1 MVNMMDGYDGDESV
15 EHAFEIEV
23 DEDDW
28 ESIIQMQVNE
38 LSCILEKE
46 GIQRPGQLANGR
58 RTSSHLVYPI
68 VAYDAERC
76 PCPTVLG
83 LVLTGLSG
91 KTLFFGMGIKGLSVG
106 LVDYMTDLLEFEG
119 MPIGVQWNPADVF
132 IEAKVATILLPDD
145 ILFAREN
152 GWIEMMSQVRE
163 GKRSTHRLAVAK
175 LGRMALAHEKQK
187 RAYKELEVE
196 GLDGKERRRE

>member
-1 MVNMMDGYDGDESV
+1 VVNMMDGYEGDESV
-15 EHAFEIEV
+15 DYAFEIEV
-23 DEDDW
+23 DENDW

-46 GIQRPGQLANGR
+46 GIQRPGKFPNDQ

-83 LVLTGLSG
+83 LVLTGLAG

-106 LVDYMTDLLEFEG
+106 LVEYMNELLELEG
-119 MPIGVQWNPADVF
+119 MPVGVQWNPADVF

-145 ILFAREN
+145 VLFAREN

-187 RAYKELEVE
+187 RAYKELGAE
-196 GLDGKERRRE
+196 GLDEG

>member
-1 MVNMMDGYDGDESV
+1 MMDGYEEEESV
-15 EHAFEIEV
+15 DCAFEIEV
-23 DEDDW
+23 NEDDW

-38 LSCILEKE
+38 LSCILEME
-46 GIQRPGQLANGR
+46 GIQRPGQFPNGR
-58 RTSSHLVYPI
+58 RTSSNLVYPI

-76 PCPTVLG
+76 PCPAVLG
-83 LVLTGLSG
+83 LVLTGLEG

-106 LVDYMTDLLEFEG
+106 LVDYMNDLLEFEG
-119 MPIGVQWNPADVF
+119 MPIGIQWNPADVF

-152 GWIEMMSQVRE
+152 GWIEMMSQVRD

-175 LGRMALAHEKQK
+175 MGRMALAHEKQK
-187 RAYKELEVE
+187 RAYKELGEE
-196 GLDGKERRRE
+196 NLDEE

>member
-1 MVNMMDGYDGDESV
+1 MVNMMDGNDGDESV
-15 EHAFEIEV
+15 DYEFEIEV
-23 DEDDW
+23 DENDW

-38 LSCILEKE
+38 LSCILEKK
-46 GIQRPGQLANGR
+46 GIRRPGQLENGR

-83 LVLTGLSG
+83 LVLTGLAG

-106 LVDYMTDLLEFEG
+106 LVDYMNELLEFEG

-152 GWIEMMSQVRE
+152 GWIEMMKQVRE

-187 RAYKELEVE
+187 RAYKELEEE
-196 GLDGKERRRE
+196 GLDEIQG

>member
-1 MVNMMDGYDGDESV
+1 MVNMIDEYDKENGNYAFDIEIDEN
-15 EHAFEIEV
+15 
-23 DEDDW
+23 DW

-46 GIQRPGQLANGR
+46 GVQRPGKFANGQ

-76 PCPTVLG
+76 PYPTVLG
-83 LVLTGLSG
+83 LVLTGLAG
-91 KTLFFGMGIKGLSVG
+91 KTLFFGTGIRGLSVG
-106 LVDYMTDLLEFEG
+106 LVDYMNELLEFEG
-119 MPIGVQWNPADVF
+119 MPIGIQWNPADVF

-152 GWIEMMSQVRE
+152 GWIEMMKQVRD
-163 GKRSTHRLAVAK
+163 GKRSTHRLVVDK
-175 LGRMALAHEKQK
+175 MGRMALAHDKQK
-187 RAYKELEVE
+187 SAYKELEE
-196 GLDGKERRRE
+196 EDSDEKQG

>member
-1 MVNMMDGYDGDESV
+1 MMDGYDGDESV
-15 EHAFEIEV
+15 DYEFEIEV
-23 DEDDW
+23 DENDW

-38 LSCILEKE
+38 LSCILEKK
-46 GIQRPGQLANGR
+46 GIQRPGKIAGR

-83 LVLTGLSG
+83 LVLTGLAG
-91 KTLFFGMGIKGLSVG
+91 KTLFFGTGIRGLSVG
-106 LVDYMTDLLEFEG
+106 LVDYMNELLEFEG
-119 MPIGVQWNPADVF
+119 MPIGIQWNPADVF

-152 GWIEMMSQVRE
+152 GWIEMMKQVRD
-163 GKRSTHRLAVAK
+163 GKRSTHRLVVDK
-175 LGRMALAHEKQK
+175 MGRMALAHDKQK
-187 RAYKELEVE
+187 SAYKELEE
-196 GLDGKERRRE
+196 EDSDEKQG

>member
-1 MVNMMDGYDGDESV
+1 MVNMMDGYEGDESV
-15 EHAFEIEV
+15 DYAFEIEV
-23 DEDDW
+23 DENDW

-46 GIQRPGQLANGR
+46 GIQRPGKFPNDQ

-83 LVLTGLSG
+83 LVLTGLAG

-106 LVDYMTDLLEFEG
+106 LVEYMNELLELEG
-119 MPIGVQWNPADVF
+119 MPVGVQWNPADVF

-145 ILFAREN
+145 VLFAREN

-187 RAYKELEVE
+187 RAYKELGAE
-196 GLDGKERRRE
+196 GLDEG

>member
-1 MVNMMDGYDGDESV
+1 MMDGYEEDESV
-15 EHAFEIEV
+15 DYAFEIEV
-23 DEDDW
+23 DENEW

-38 LSCILEKE
+38 LSCILESK
-46 GIQRPGQLANGR
+46 GIQRPGQFENGL

-83 LVLTGLSG
+83 LVLTGLAG

-106 LVDYMTDLLEFEG
+106 LVDYMNELLELEG
-119 MPIGVQWNPADVF
+119 MPVGVQWNPADVF

-152 GWIEMMSQVRE
+152 GWIEMMKQVRE

-187 RAYKELEVE
+187 RAYKELEEE
-196 GLDGKERRRE
+196 GLDEGKKGK

>member
-1 MVNMMDGYDGDESV
+1 MVNMMDGYDEAKNVGLTLEV
-15 EHAFEIEV
+15 EV
-23 DEDDW
+23 DEDEW

-46 GIQRPGQLANGR
+46 GIQRPGKFPNDQ

-83 LVLTGLSG
+83 LVLTGLAG

-106 LVDYMTDLLEFEG
+106 LVEYMNELLELEG
-119 MPIGVQWNPADVF
+119 MPVGVQWNPADVF

-152 GWIEMMSQVRE
+152 GWIEMMKQVRE
-163 GKRSTHRLAVAK
+163 GKRSTHRLAVTK
-175 LGRMALAHEKQK
+175 LGRMALAHDKQK
-187 RAYKELEVE
+187 SAYKKLEE
-196 GLDGKERRRE
+196 ESLDE

>member
-1 MVNMMDGYDGDESV
+1 MNMKDEYDNEENMDLT
-15 EHAFEIEV
+15 FEVEV
-23 DEDDW
+23 DEDEW

-38 LSCILEKE
+38 LSCIAESK
-46 GIQRPGQLANGR
+46 GIQRPGEFPNGQ

-83 LVLTGLSG
+83 LVLTGLAG
-91 KTLFFGMGIKGLSVG
+91 KTLFFGMGIKGLSAG
-106 LVDYMTDLLEFEG
+106 LVDYMNDLLEFEG
-119 MPIGVQWNPADVF
+119 MPVGVQWNPADVF

-152 GWIEMMSQVRE
+152 GWVEMMNQVRE

-175 LGRMALAHEKQK
+175 LGRMALAHDKQK
-187 RAYKELEVE
+187 SAYKEL
-196 GLDGKERRRE
+196 KEEN

>member
-1 MVNMMDGYDGDESV
+1 MVNMMDGYDEGKNVGLTLEV
-15 EHAFEIEV
+15 EV
-23 DEDDW
+23 DEDEW

-46 GIQRPGQLANGR
+46 GIQRPGKFPNGQ

-76 PCPTVLG
+76 PYPTVLG
-83 LVLTGLSG
+83 LVLTGLAG
-91 KTLFFGMGIKGLSVG
+91 KTLFFGMGIKGLSAG
-106 LVDYMTDLLEFEG
+106 LVDYMNDLLEFEG
-119 MPIGVQWNPADVF
+119 MPVGVQWNPADVF

-152 GWIEMMSQVRE
+152 GWVEMMNQVRE
-163 GKRSTHRLAVAK
+163 GKRSTHRLVVAK
-175 LGRMALAHEKQK
+175 MGRMALAHEKQE
-187 RAYKELEVE
+187 RAYKELEAE
-196 GLDGKERRRE
+196 GLDEECRDK

>member
-1 MVNMMDGYDGDESV
+1 MKDWGKYDGGDESV
-15 EHAFEIEV
+15 DYASEIEV
-23 DEDDW
+23 DEDEW

-83 LVLTGLSG
+83 LVLTGLAG

-106 LVDYMTDLLEFEG
+106 LVDYMNELLVFEG

-152 GWIEMMSQVRE
+152 GWVEMMNQVRE
-163 GKRSTHRLAVAK
+163 GKRSTHRLVVAK
-175 LGRMALAHEKQK
+175 IGRMALAHEKQE
-187 RAYKELEVE
+187 RAYKELEAE
-196 GLDGKERRRE
+196 GLDKKCKDK

>member
-1 MVNMMDGYDGDESV
+1 MIDGNEEDESGNY
-15 EHAFEIEV
+15 AFEIEV
-23 DEDDW
+23 NEDEW

-38 LSCILEKE
+38 LSCILESE
-46 GIQRPGQLANGR
+46 NIQRPGKFTNGR

-76 PCPTVLG
+76 PYPTVLG
-83 LVLTGLSG
+83 LVLTGLAG
-91 KTLFFGMGIKGLSVG
+91 KTLFFGTGIKGLSVG
-106 LVDYMTDLLEFEG
+106 LVDYMNDLLEFEG
-119 MPIGVQWNPADVF
+119 MTIGIQWNPADVF

-187 RAYKELEVE
+187 RAYKELEEE
-196 GLDGKERRRE
+196 GFGEAGRGL

>member
-1 MVNMMDGYDGDESV
+1 MVNMIDGYDDESV
-15 EHAFEIEV
+15 DYTFDIEV

-38 LSCILEKE
+38 LSCLVESE
-46 GIQRPGQLANGR
+46 GIQRPGQFANGR

-68 VAYDAERC
+68 VAYDAKRC

-83 LVLTGLSG
+83 LVLTGLEG
-91 KTLFFGMGIKGLSVG
+91 KTLFFGMKIKDLSVG
-106 LVDYMTDLLEFEG
+106 LVDYMNDLLEFEG

-152 GWIEMMSQVRE
+152 GWIEMMSQVRD

-175 LGRMALAHEKQK
+175 MGRMALAHEKQK
-187 RAYKELEVE
+187 RAYKELGEE
-196 GLDGKERRRE
+196 SLDEK

>member
-1 MVNMMDGYDGDESV
+1 MMDGYEGDENV
-15 EHAFEIEV
+15 DHAFEIEV
-23 DEDDW
+23 GENDW

-46 GIQRPGQLANGR
+46 GIERPGQFANGR

-76 PCPTVLG
+76 PYPTVLG
-83 LVLTGLSG
+83 LVLTGLAG

-106 LVDYMTDLLEFEG
+106 LVDYMNELLELEG
-119 MPIGVQWNPADVF
+119 MPVGVQWNPADVF

-152 GWIEMMSQVRE
+152 GWIEMMKQVRE
-163 GKRSTHRLAVAK
+163 GKRSTHRLAVTK
-175 LGRMALAHEKQK
+175 LGRMALAHDKQK
-187 RAYKELEVE
+187 SAYKKLEE
-196 GLDGKERRRE
+196 ESLDE